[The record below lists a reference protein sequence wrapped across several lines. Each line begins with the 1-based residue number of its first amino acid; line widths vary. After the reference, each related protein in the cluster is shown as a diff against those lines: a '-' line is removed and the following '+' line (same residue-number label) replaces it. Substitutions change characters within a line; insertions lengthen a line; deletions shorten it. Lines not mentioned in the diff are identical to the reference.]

1 MEAVSAIG
9 EKKTGK
15 TTFACSAPKP
25 MHFFDFEG
33 GIRRVEPKY
42 IPEPDKILVKTYIG
56 DYLEAKVKKG
66 ESYLA
71 LWNRIIEDYNE
82 SLEDP
87 SVASIVF
94 DTAATVWEIRRN
106 AELYIVQQVD
116 PSRKILQ
123 PPEYTPCN
131 TDMKVLI
138 QQAAVHKKKL
148 ILVHHT
154 KEEWRAG
161 KPTGVMVA
169 DGFSY
174 TGDHV
179 DLELRFKRGVNP
191 ATAKMIPIATI
202 ETSGLSMAAFGVSV
216 NEPTWDK
223 VDQLIENFRK
233 MP

>member
-1 MEAVSAIG
+1 MDAISAIG

-25 MHFFDFEG
+25 IHFFDFEG
-33 GIRRVEPKY
+33 GIRRVEPRFV
-42 IPEPDKILVKTYIG
+42 PEPNKITVKTYIG

-66 ESYLA
+66 ESYLE
-71 LWNRIIEDYNE
+71 LWNRIISDYNA

-87 SVASIVF
+87 NVASIVF

-106 AELYIVQQVD
+106 AELVTVQKFD
-116 PSRKILQ
+116 PDRKILQ

-148 ILVHHT
+148 VLVHHT
-154 KEEWRAG
+154 KEEWKAG

-179 DLELRFKRGVNP
+179 DLELRFKRGIDVQSKK
-191 ATAKMIPIATI
+191 TIPIATI
-202 ETSGLSMAAFGVSV
+202 ETAGLSMAAFGVSI

-233 MP
+233 IP